1 MENYIV
7 DYERVAKKFSERKF
21 STCGKLWRNADRSDS
36 GRECGT
42 VGVSRRGYVKIL
54 RMTDEPPKKYKPRVP
69 PWLLGG
75 MVLILFTFL
84 VLLQSSNYWKNLTV
98 DSASDTLLLYALSSL
113 NFFAFVIF
121 GFIFVRSLL
130 KLRRERRELALG
142 SKLKTRLLQY
152 FFAISLLPII
162 AMAVFSYLFLNRAID
177 RWFTD
182 IPQRG
187 IVAAQQIREQSIE
200 DQTIK
205 LHETAAMLATVLDGQ
220 EITDSKLEMLVEAGN
235 LTKLEVLSKDGKTL
249 AESEKKLSVEQKNE
263 LENTLQSV
271 RDGNLD
277 AKILADGK
285 GFDAAAAKFPDGRM
299 LIVVPDLR
307 PERNVNQTVENSLI
321 EFEKLKQTQVTV
333 RQIGL
338 LTLGMLT
345 FLLIFASSWTAFYIA
360 RGLTVPL
367 KALAEGADKIAR
379 GDLKHRVDVFAEDEL
394 ALLVSTFNQMSAK
407 LEENSFELS
416 ERRRYIETVLQ
427 SLSTGV
433 ISFDAENRVT
443 TINQAAIQ
451 ILKLEAADFTNFEL
465 KQLLNEEN
473 RVVLERLLNRA
484 KRIGQASEQTVLM
497 TERADGSTESNENLP
512 VALTAKALP
521 RDFGETS
528 GVVLVIED
536 LSELI
541 AAQRASAWQEVARR
555 MAHEIKNPLTPIQ
568 LSAERIAKRFAV
580 GGQPSAVSSQPENNG
595 AKSKVQSFLNVFKP
609 KNDAENLKHE
619 EQNAKVIKDGT
630 ETILREV
637 NSLKSM
643 VDEFSRYARLPNA
656 KLESGDLNE
665 TIRQSASLYDDRFA
679 DVEIEL
685 NLAENLPNV
694 LIDDEQLKRVFV
706 NLIENATESF
716 AETQTEKQITVK
728 TFHDAARD
736 LIVAEVA
743 DNGSGISPS
752 DFQKL
757 FQPYF
762 STKGRGTGLGLAIV
776 QRIVSEHRGKI
787 RAVNNSS
794 KGAKFV
800 VELPVAV

>member
-1 MENYIV
+1 MFAVWKSFPPVEN
-7 DYERVAKKFSERKF
+7 F
-21 STCGKLWRNADRSDS
+21 STPFDS
-36 GRECGT
+36 AE
-42 VGVSRRGYVKIL
+42 YVKIL
-54 RMTDEPPKKYKPRVP
+54 VKMSDDRPKKYKPRVP

-130 KLRRERRELALG
+130 KLRRERRDLALG

-152 FFAISLLPII
+152 FFAISLLPIL
-162 AMAVFSYLFLNRAID
+162 AMAVFSYLFLNRALD

-182 IPQRG
+182 IPEN
-187 IVAAQQIREQSIE
+187 VIREARNVQNQAIS

-205 LHETAAMLATVLDGQ
+205 LNETARMLATSLEKE
-220 EITDSKLEMLVEAGN
+220 EITDAKLQTLLVAGN
-235 LTKLEVLSKDGKTL
+235 LTRLEVVGKDGAIIAAGEKNLSENQRKELAGTL
-249 AESEKKLSVEQKNE
+249 ASIRQNSF
-263 LENTLQSV
+263 
-271 RDGNLD
+271 DDPNLN
-277 AKILADGK
+277 DGK
-285 GFDAAAAKFPDGRM
+285 GFDAAAANFSDGRM

-307 PERNVNQTVENSLI
+307 PDGNVSKIVENSLV
-321 EFEKLKQTQVTV
+321 EFENLKKKAETI

-338 LTLGMLT
+338 LTLGVLT

-367 KALAEGADKIAR
+367 KALAEGADEIAR
-379 GDLKHRVDVFAEDEL
+379 GNLTHRVDVFAEDEL

-407 LEENSFELS
+407 LEENSAELL
-416 ERRRYIETVLQ
+416 ERRKYIETVLQ

-433 ISFDAENRVT
+433 ISFDATNRVT
-443 TINQAAIQ
+443 TINKAAVE
-451 ILKLEAADFTNFEL
+451 ILKLEAADFAGYEL
-465 KQLLNEEN
+465 KRLVSEEN
-473 RVVLERLLNRA
+473 CVVLERLLNRA
-484 KRIGQASEQTVLM
+484 RRSGQASEQTVLQ
-497 TERADGSTESNENLP
+497 TEYADGNREKPENLP
-512 VALTAKALP
+512 VALTAKSLP
-521 RDFGETS
+521 REFGATS

-568 LSAERIAKRFAV
+568 LSAERIAKRFGSQPSNV
-580 GGQPSAVSSQPENNG
+580 GGVQLETSA
-595 AKSKVQSFLNVFKP
+595 AKSKVQSFLSVFKS
-609 KNDAENLKHE
+609 KSDDENSKIE
-619 EQNAKVIKDGT
+619 AQNAKIIKDGT

-656 KLESGDLNE
+656 RLESGDLNE
-665 TIRQSASLYDDRFA
+665 IIRQAAVLYDERFA
-679 DVEIEL
+679 GVEIEL
-685 NLAENLPNV
+685 NLAENLPPA
-694 LIDDEQLKRVFV
+694 LIDGEQLKRVFV
-706 NLIENATESF
+706 NLIENAAESF
-716 AETQTEKQITVK
+716 DENQADKKITVK
-728 TFHDAARD
+728 TMHDAARD
-736 LIVAEVA
+736 LIVAEVS
-743 DNGSGISPS
+743 DNGKGITPS

-787 RAVNNSS
+787 RAVNNSA

-800 VELPVAV
+800 VELPTNV

>member
-1 MENYIV
+1 MSDEN
-7 DYERVAKKFSERKF
+7 
-21 STCGKLWRNADRSDS
+21 
-36 GRECGT
+36 
-42 VGVSRRGYVKIL
+42 
-54 RMTDEPPKKYKPRVP
+54 PKKYKPRVS
-69 PWLLGG
+69 PWILGG

-130 KLRRERRELALG
+130 KLRRERRDLALG
-142 SKLKTRLLQY
+142 SKLKMRLLQY
-152 FFAISLLPII
+152 FFAVSLLPIV
-162 AMAVFSYLFLNRAID
+162 AMAVFSYLYMNRALD

-182 IPQRG
+182 IPEN
-187 IVAAQQIREQSIE
+187 VIREAKNVQNQSIS
-200 DQTIK
+200 DQTLK
-205 LHETAAMLATVLDGQ
+205 LNDTAKMLATSLEKV
-220 EITDSKLEMLVEAGN
+220 EITDEKLRTIAEAGN
-235 LTKLEVLSKDGKTL
+235 LTRIEVVSKDGVIL
-249 AESEKKLSVEQKNE
+249 AESEKKLSAEQKVE
-263 LENTLQSV
+263 LAGTLAFIRQNKP
-271 RDGNLD
+271 DEPTLT
-277 AKILADGK
+277 DGK
-285 GFDAAAAKFPDGRM
+285 GFDAATAQFSDGRM

-307 PERNVNQTVENSLI
+307 SEGSVSKIVENSLF
-321 EFEKLKQTQVTV
+321 EFEELKRKAETI
-333 RQIGL
+333 RKIGL
-338 LTLGMLT
+338 LTLGVLT

-379 GDLKHRVDVFAEDEL
+379 GDLAHRVDVFAEDEL

-416 ERRRYIETVLQ
+416 ARRRYIETVLQ

-465 KQLLNEEN
+465 KELLNNEN

-484 KRIGQASEQTVLM
+484 RRIGQASEQTVLHP
-497 TERADGSTESNENLP
+497 EYADGSSESNENLP

-568 LSAERIAKRFAV
+568 LSAERIAKRFQV
-580 GGQPSAVSSQPENNG
+580 
-595 AKSKVQSFLNVFKP
+595 KSRESRVESFLNVFKP
-609 KNDAENLKHE
+609 KSKEEDLKTE

-656 KLESGDLNE
+656 KLESGDLNN
-665 TIRQSASLYDDRFA
+665 IIKQSAALYDDRFP
-679 DVEIEL
+679 DIEIEL
-685 NLAENLPNV
+685 NLAENLPNALV
-694 LIDDEQLKRVFV
+694 DEEQLKRVFV
-706 NLIENATESF
+706 NLIENATETF
-716 AETQTEKQITVK
+716 DETQTDKQITVK

-736 LIVAEVA
+736 LIIAEVT
-743 DNGSGISPS
+743 DNGGGISPNN
-752 DFQKL
+752 FQKL

-776 QRIVSEHRGKI
+776 QRIVSEHHGKI
-787 RAVNNSS
+787 RAVNNPA
-794 KGAKFV
+794 KGAKFI
-800 VELPVAV
+800 VELPIAS